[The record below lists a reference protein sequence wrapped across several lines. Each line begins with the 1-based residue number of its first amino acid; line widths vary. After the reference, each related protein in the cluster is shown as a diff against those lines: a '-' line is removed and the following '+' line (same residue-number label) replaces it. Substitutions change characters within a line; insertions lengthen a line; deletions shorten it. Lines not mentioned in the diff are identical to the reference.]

1 VTRAHTFAAAAA
13 IVAGL
18 VALSAWLFQWSVEQA
33 TLLAPVIVATAGA
46 TAFIFVLWAKV
57 AWEGLRRSRH
67 PVAIGVGIVGAFALL
82 VVLSFFVELPAYH

>member
-18 VALSAWLFQWSVEQA
+18 VALSAWLFRWSVEQA

-82 VVLSFFVELPAYH
+82 VVLSFVVELPAYH